1 MEDAGAGEGG
11 EDGVVA
17 FRGFCGK
24 YRLSWECATCGR
36 RHARIVHLNAD
47 SATATLA
54 PLTALECDVG
64 EKVTSFVVD
73 GKPVTLAPGE
83 RLLDLQ
89 KLYPN
94 AVEKGI
100 EGAQEAEVVF
110 SFEIDTARPVTL
122 AYCNDWFGELELNGQ
137 PVARALHG
145 PFPNWSSLRLN
156 AKPGRNEVRFRT
168 RSGSAGAWKCGF
180 RLVR

>member
-1 MEDAGAGEGG
+1 M
-11 EDGVVA
+11 
-17 FRGFCGK
+17 
-24 YRLSWECATCGR
+24 
-36 RHARIVHLNAD
+36 
-47 SATATLA
+47 
-54 PLTALECDVG
+54 
-64 EKVTSFVVD
+64 TSFVVD

-156 AKPGRNEVRFRT
+156 AKPGCNEVRFRT
-168 RSGSAGAWKCGF
+168 RSGSGGAWKCGF